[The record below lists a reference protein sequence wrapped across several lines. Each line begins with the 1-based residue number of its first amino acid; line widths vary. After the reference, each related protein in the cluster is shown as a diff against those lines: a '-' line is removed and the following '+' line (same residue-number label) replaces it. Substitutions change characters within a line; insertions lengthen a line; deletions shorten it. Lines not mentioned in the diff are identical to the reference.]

1 MPPGFSVIH
10 RAMEN
15 ADANVTNLHA
25 DTAAGP
31 VYRTP
36 PHNTEVEAALLG
48 AILTNNRTFEQVA
61 DFLRPEHF
69 FEPVHGRIF
78 ETIGKLIERG
88 QVANP
93 LTLKHLFEEDEAL
106 AEVGGTEYLYEMAT
120 AVISVINA
128 AEYGKTIHD
137 LYLKRA
143 LIGLGEDVVNDAY
156 DGDVDVTAGDQIE
169 HAEQRLYDLA
179 TTGETERGAVTLKD
193 AAITAVH
200 MAEEAFKRDSHVVG
214 ITSGLELLDRKLGG
228 LHPSDLIILAAR
240 PSMGKTALATNIA
253 VAAAKAAQ
261 QAAQTDP
268 ESAES
273 GVVLFFS
280 LEMSAEQLATRIL
293 SERSEI
299 PSDRLRRGDVNG
311 DEFTKF
317 VSASQEVHRL
327 PLLIDDTPALSIS
340 AVRTRARRAKRQHGG
355 LALVIVD
362 YLQLLQAPQGRRTD
376 NRVQEI
382 GEISRGLK
390 TLAKELDVPVLGL
403 SQLSRQVENREDKRP
418 QLSDLRESGSIEQDA
433 DVVMFIFREEYYLEK
448 GEPIHNVDEANDRFQ
463 DRHQRWQDRIAEVRN
478 TASII
483 IAKQRHGPVGTIDVY
498 FDGSLTRFA
507 DLDRHHGDADVPY

>member
-1 MPPGFSVIH
+1 MLP
-10 RAMEN
+10 MEN
-15 ADANVTNLHA
+15 ADATITSLHG
-25 DTAAGP
+25 DTPVGP

-48 AILTNNRTFEQVA
+48 AILTNNRAFEQVA
-61 DFLRPEHF
+61 DFLRPEYF
-69 FEPVHGRIF
+69 YEPVHGRIY
-78 ETIGKLIERG
+78 ETIAKLIERG
-88 QVANP
+88 QVASP
-93 LTLKHLFEEDEAL
+93 LTLKHLFEGDEAL

-120 AVISVINA
+120 SVISVINA
-128 AEYGKTIHD
+128 AEYGKTVHD
-137 LYLKRA
+137 LHLKRS
-143 LIGLGEDVVNDAY
+143 LIGLGEDVVNEAY
-156 DGDVDVTAGDQIE
+156 EGDVDVTASDQIE
-169 HAEQRLYDLA
+169 QAEQRLYDLA
-179 TTGETERGAVTLKD
+179 TTGETERGAISLKD
-193 AAITAVH
+193 AVTTAVN
-200 MAEEAFKRDSHVVG
+200 MAEEAFKRESHVVG
-214 ITSGLELLDRKLGG
+214 ITTGLDLLDRKLGG

-253 VAAAKAAQ
+253 FSSAKSAM
-261 QAAQTDP
+261 QAAQNDP
-268 ESAES
+268 KSGEG

-299 PSDRLRRGDVNG
+299 PSDKLRRGEVEN
-311 DEFTKF
+311 DEFTRF
-317 VSASQEVHRL
+317 VTASQEVHRI

-362 YLQLLQAPQGRRTD
+362 YLQLLQGMPGKRND

-390 TLAKELDVPVLGL
+390 PLAKELEVPVLAL
-403 SQLSRQVENREDKRP
+403 SQLSRQVENRDDKRP

-433 DVVMFIFREEYYLEK
+433 DVVMFIYREEYYLEK
-448 GEPIHNVDEANDRFQ
+448 AEPIIRPEEDQTKFHDRAE
-463 DRHQRWQDRIAEVRN
+463 RWQERINEVRN

-498 FDGSLTRFA
+498 FNGALTRFA
-507 DLDRHHGDADVPY
+507 DLDRHHDDADFHG

>member
-1 MPPGFSVIH
+1 
-10 RAMEN
+10 MEQ
-15 ADANVTNLHA
+15 ADNNVTPLHGE
-25 DTAAGP
+25 AGA

-48 AILTNNRTFEQVA
+48 AILTNNRAFEQVA
-61 DFLRPEHF
+61 DYLRAEHF
-69 FEPVHGRIF
+69 YEPVHGRIY
-78 ETIGKLIERG
+78 ETIAKLIERG
-88 QVANP
+88 QVASP
-93 LTLKHLFEEDEAL
+93 LTLKHLFDGDAAL
-106 AEVGGTEYLYEMAT
+106 AEVGGADYLYELAT
-120 AVISVINA
+120 SVVSVINA
-128 AEYGKTIHD
+128 ADYGKTVHD

-143 LIGLGEDVVNDAY
+143 LIGLGEDVVNEAY
-156 DGDVDVTAGDQIE
+156 EGDIDVTATDQIE
-169 HAEQRLYDLA
+169 RTEQRLYDLA
-179 TTGETERGAVTLKD
+179 TTGETERGAVSLKD
-193 AAITAVH
+193 ASIAAVK

-214 ITSGLELLDRKLGG
+214 ITTGLELLDRKLGG
-228 LHPSDLIILAAR
+228 LHPSDLIILAGR

-253 VAAAKAAQ
+253 FSAAEASQRAADGD
-261 QAAQTDP
+261 ATAG
-268 ESAES
+268 EG

-299 PSDRLRRGDVNG
+299 PSDQLRRGEVKSE
-311 DEFTKF
+311 EFTRF
-317 VSASQEVHRL
+317 VTASQEIHRV

-355 LALVIVD
+355 LALVVVD
-362 YLQLLQAPQGRRTD
+362 YLQLLQPPPGRRND

-390 TLAKELDVPVLGL
+390 TLAKELEVPVLAL
-403 SQLSRQVENREDKRP
+403 SQLSRQVETREDKRP

-448 GEPIHNVDEANDRFQ
+448 GEPIHNIEEASDRFQ

-478 TASII
+478 TASVI
-483 IAKQRHGPVGTIDVY
+483 IAKQRHGPVGTIDVF

-507 DLDRHHGDADVPY
+507 DLDRHHDGSDVPY